1 MLSELILIAH
11 IRWTIEI
18 NIGTSTVFEHIE
30 CSLYRVLL
38 FVRVHPLR
46 VTGPVIDHRRPWRHD
61 TTTVAS
67 NRPNQTTIRVV
78 TMTVMER
85 QSSRTRTVPLLDVS
99 QAPLRLTSSTRF
111 NSTMNTS
118 HFLE

>member
-1 MLSELILIAH
+1 MLSELILVTR

-46 VTGPVIDHRRPWRHD
+46 ITSPVMNHRRPRRHN
-61 TTTVAS
+61 TTTVTD
-67 NRPNQTTIRVV
+67 QTAIRVV
-78 TMTVMER
+78 IMTVVES
-85 QSSRTRTVPLLDVS
+85 QSSRRRTVPLLDVF
-99 QAPLRLTSSTRF
+99 QAPLSLTSSTRF
-111 NSTMNTS
+111 NSTMNTG

>member
-18 NIGTSTVFEHIE
+18 DVGTSTVFEHIE

-46 VTGPVIDHRRPWRHD
+46 VTRPVIDHRRPWRHN

-78 TMTVMER
+78 IMTVVES
-85 QSSRTRTVPLLDVS
+85 QSSRRRTVRSEERRVGQEGRS
-99 QAPLRLTSSTRF
+99 GVGWAQSERWSGSRV
-111 NSTMNTS
+111 
-118 HFLE
+118 

>member
-18 NIGTSTVFEHIE
+18 DVGTSTVFEYIE

-46 VTGPVIDHRRPWRHD
+46 VTGPVINHRRPWRHN

-67 NRPNQTTIRVV
+67 NRPNQTTICVV
-78 TMTVMER
+78 IMTVVES
-85 QSSRTRTVPLLDVS
+85 QSSRRRTVPLLDIF
-99 QAPLRLTSSTRF
+99 QAPLSLTSSTRL
-111 NSTMNTS
+111 NSTMNTG
-118 HFLE
+118 HLLE